1 MIRKLDHVG
10 IMVKD
15 ADASLKF
22 YTEIMGMSLLNRVA
36 MGDGAEL
43 IFLGYPGSEDV
54 ELELIS
60 RGHDGLSPEGIVHHL
75 AFTVGDIEAE
85 LERLKGLGVQL
96 LDVVPREIPAL
107 NGTKIAFF
115 LGPDG
120 EHLELVQP

>member
-1 MIRKLDHVG
+1 MIKKLDHVG

-15 ADASLKF
+15 ADVSLKF
-22 YTEIMGMSLLNRVA
+22 YTEIMGMSLLRRVEL
-36 MGDGAEL
+36 GDGAEL
-43 IFLGYPGSEDV
+43 IFLGYAGSDDV

-75 AFTVGDIEAE
+75 AFTVSDIEAE

-96 LDVVPREIPAL
+96 LDVVPREIAAL